1 MRSMH
6 EKGGMA
12 GLQCCSLYSGR
23 LLWQTSLW
31 SHHLPSLPHRPDVHT
46 WWHIWWHIWWHT
58 WWHRCTS
65 RHAQA
70 DTHKLT
76 SKVMQLAS
84 LQPVMVPKARAHWCQ
99 RGCRETCLASTRPH
113 QSWTHSCRGRCKPT
127 SAPPGPRRLQIQL
140 AILITPDCETPPARH
155 HGVITDDGMPWRCAV
170 WVCVWVH

>member
-1 MRSMH
+1 MLLSV
-6 EKGGMA
+6 
-12 GLQCCSLYSGR
+12 
-23 LLWQTSLW
+23 LWQTAVADFSVVTPPAKPATPAGRA
-31 SHHLPSLPHRPDVHT
+31 HLVA
-46 WWHIWWHIWWHT
+46 
-58 WWHRCTS
+58 HRCTS

-99 RGCRETCLASTRPH
+99 RGCRETCLASTRPY
-113 QSWTHSCRGRCKPT
+113 QSWTHSCRGLCKPT

-140 AILITPDCETPPARH
+140 AMLITPDCETPPTRH
-155 HGVITDDGMPWRCAV
+155 HGVITDDGLPWRCAV